1 MKTYPKKSFLIQII
15 ILLLGT
21 LPSYSQILVNQSWS
35 QVTSYPN
42 INYDFQKSC
51 KDSKGNIIIVG
62 NTINSTQLENI
73 YIAKYDGKDG
83 TQLWFQELNGLSNL
97 TDFGTGVTT
106 KGEDIFVCGTMYD
119 TSTQVSSMAIIA
131 MDEYGSIQWQTD
143 YQYPDYSGLNIP
155 LAIVTN
161 PSGSV
166 FVTGTCQTD
175 ASEHAIVTLQI
186 DNGSI
191 VWTSIYD
198 SIGLYDG
205 AGGLRYTEDAG
216 YGRLFVYGVSGS
228 TVSDWDFVTLKLD
241 LKDGTP
247 INTTRIHNTNAL
259 FVKTT
264 DIINDNNQNIYAT
277 GTVSAGTNN
286 SDIKVIKLDTA
297 LNVIWVKT
305 FDGGSFKND
314 EATAMKID
322 SKGNIIITGYATRSD
337 NTKEAWLLKL
347 DKLGNKIWDRRCKS
361 SAANKNAQGKD
372 VDIDNKDNIY
382 TAGKIHNGTD
392 YDFLTQ
398 AYDSSGNLKWQ
409 RTFKT
414 NYSSSN
420 EAQDIIVDNTSSVF
434 VSGRSK
440 DSVGNWRYSTV
451 RYDQW
456 EKPNDYISDNN
467 GKPLYMNK
475 QLIVKFRKDMINK
488 SFTDNTELQ
497 FASLG
502 EVLKTWAYD
511 TLHKRY
517 PSLFN
522 TAIKV
527 EKIYKGLKSTYTTS
541 IARNGDN
548 VPVPDFWASLL
559 IYIPNNAA
567 RSAIDWKDTLNARL
581 FPLIEYTNLNYAASL
596 QSSCN
601 PSTNI
606 PDDGYYKLN
615 NQIGLN
621 RPDVGIDVD
630 SAWCLE
636 TGKPFVKVGIYD
648 AGIDGRHK
656 DLGGDGSHFF
666 QKSKL
671 WGWDFFNN
679 YDLESAYPNYDSY
692 LSHGTSIAGVIGAI
706 RNNNEGIAGIA
717 GGDYM
722 ANPDSSGMGVSLLGM
737 KVANDELAPLSVL
750 LDAYVKGVS
759 YIPNSNFGYGIHITS
774 NSFAIELAETD
785 TVFNNYSYRTGE
797 LLELSKVF
805 HYSNRN
811 QVANFVSA
819 GNNVTTI
826 LYPANF
832 YGDWVTCVGGSN
844 MLGGTH
850 HKGWTGS
857 DNIWDAFIGAAIDIV
872 APSET
877 DMTFTTNFGGGY
889 GYTYNGYNHRATS
902 FATPYATGTGALL
915 SSYIDTAISH
925 PRNLSPDDIEHILNR
940 TAIDLDRVGKD
951 DTSGWGRLNA
961 GRALKYVN
969 KSCRK
974 VKHFRHDTS
983 VNDTINFTIDSSSN
997 FAINPKD
1004 NNLLPIPLKIKLTER
1019 YKAPNGYMY
1028 DTIPYYFLVDR
1039 FQYFCS
1045 INIDSNCKIVDVWT
1059 RNSSSSGFGLYD
1071 TSTGQKLLKPYE
1083 HVEYT
1088 FTPPNKLLLE
1098 YYIYEWVDSNDITQL
1113 NGIIGVPDS
1122 TGTGLNQS
1130 IIDFTVIEEDTT
1142 QRCFDS
1148 IPPIIGKITKLE
1160 NGIGYSLYPNPTT
1173 DNTTLEIY
1181 SQKKENGYIMLTDL
1195 AGSVLKKEDIQTEG
1209 MYEKNI
1215 NLDEYTSGVYF
1226 LKINFGLL
1234 SRTIKIEKL

>member
-1 MKTYPKKSFLIQII
+1 M
-15 ILLLGT
+15 
-21 LPSYSQILVNQSWS
+21 
-35 QVTSYPN
+35 
-42 INYDFQKSC
+42 
-51 KDSKGNIIIVG
+51 
-62 NTINSTQLENI
+62 
-73 YIAKYDGKDG
+73 
-83 TQLWFQELNGLSNL
+83 WFQELNGLSNL

-131 MDEYGSIQWQTD
+131 MDEFGAIQWQTD

-277 GTVSAGTNN
+277 GTVSAGTSN

-305 FDGGSFKND
+305 FDGGSSKND

-398 AYDSSGNLKWQ
+398 AYDSSGNLRWQ

-548 VPVPDFWASLL
+548 IPVPDFWASLL
-559 IYIPNNAA
+559 VYIPNNAA

-581 FPLIEYTNLNYAASL
+581 FPLIEYANLNYTGTL
-596 QSSCN
+596 NSSCN
-601 PSTNI
+601 PSSNS
-606 PDDGYYKLN
+606 PSDGFYILDK
-615 NQIGLN
+615 QIGLN

-636 TGKPFVKVGIYD
+636 TGKPFVKVGVYD
-648 AGIDGRHK
+648 AGIDGRHI

-679 YDLESAYPNYDSY
+679 YNLESAYPNYDSY

-717 GGDYM
+717 GGDFM
-722 ANPDSSGMGVSLLGM
+722 ANPDSSGMGVTLLGM
-737 KVANDELAPLSVL
+737 KVANDELIPLSVL
-750 LDAYVKGVS
+750 LNAYVKGVI
-759 YIPNSNFGYGIHITS
+759 YIPNSDYGYGINITN
-774 NSFAIELAETD
+774 NSFGIILSETD
-785 TVFNNYSYRTGE
+785 TNQNNYIYKKNE
-797 LLELSKVF
+797 LLELIKVF
-805 HYSNRN
+805 HFSNRN
-811 QVANFVSA
+811 QVSNFVSA
-819 GNNVTTI
+819 GNDVSQI
-826 LYPANF
+826 YYPANI

-844 MLGGTH
+844 LFGGAH
-850 HKGWTGS
+850 HKGFPGS
-857 DNIWDAFIGAAIDIV
+857 DLNWDAFIGPAIDIV
-872 APSET
+872 APSERL
-877 DMTFTTNFGGGY
+877 MTYSTNFQGGY
-889 GYTYNGYNHRATS
+889 GDNYNGYSHFATS
-902 FATPYATGTGALL
+902 IATAYATGTGALL
-915 SSYIDTAISH
+915 KSYIDSSISH
-925 PRNLSPDDIEHILNR
+925 PRNLSPDDVEHIINK

-951 DTSGWGRLNA
+951 DTSGYGRLNA
-961 GRALKYVN
+961 GRALQYIN
-969 KSCRK
+969 KNCRK
-974 VKHFRHDTS
+974 IKHFTCS
-983 VNDTINFTIDSSSN
+983 SGALSNVTIDSQN
-997 FAINPKD
+997 GFAINIVD
-1004 NNLLPIPLKIKLTER
+1004 SISGNIIPIVLKLSER
-1019 YKAPNGYMY
+1019 YQTKYGTII
-1028 DTIPYYFLVDR
+1028 DTIPYNAIVYNVEKH
-1039 FQYFCS
+1039 CS
-1045 INIDSNCKIVDVWT
+1045 VTIDSNCKIIDYWM
-1059 RNSSSSGFGLYD
+1059 RNSSTNLFPLYD
-1071 TSTGQKLLKPYE
+1071 TISPTHLLQPYENASISFMNTNQFLLKG
-1083 HVEYT
+1083 
-1088 FTPPNKLLLE
+1088 
-1098 YYIYEWVDSNDITQL
+1098 YIYELYDKTTGDLVAILGGSDSLSFDL
-1113 NGIIGVPDS
+1113 SGAKF
-1122 TGTGLNQS
+1122 
-1130 IIDFTVIEEDTT
+1130 DFTVILDDTIHK
-1142 QRCFDS
+1142 CFDS
-1148 IPPIIGKITKLE
+1148 VPLISKIDKIDNTI
-1160 NGIGYSLYPNPTT
+1160 NYSLYPNPTT
-1173 DNTTLEIY
+1173 SNTLLKIY
-1181 SQKKENGYIMLTDL
+1181 STKEEKGYLELTDL
-1195 AGSVLKKEDIQTEG
+1195 SGRVLKKENIHVEGFFEKDISVSEISAGLYILVLNFSDCKT
-1209 MYEKNI
+1209 YI
-1215 NLDEYTSGVYF
+1215 
-1226 LKINFGLL
+1226 KIN
-1234 SRTIKIEKL
+1234 KL

>member
-15 ILLLGT
+15 ILLLGI
-21 LPSYSQILVNQSWS
+21 LPSYSQTLVNQSWS

-62 NTINSTQLENI
+62 NTVNSTQLENI
-73 YIAKYDGKDG
+73 YIAKYNGVDG
-83 TQLWFQELNGLSNL
+83 TQMWFQELNGLSNL

-161 PSGSV
+161 SSGSV
-166 FVTGTCQTD
+166 FVTGTSQTD

-191 VWTSIYD
+191 TWTSIYD

-241 LKDGTP
+241 IKDGTP

-305 FDGGSFKND
+305 FDGGSSKND

-420 EAQDIIVDNTSSVF
+420 EAQDIIVDNISSVF

-497 FASLG
+497 FASMG

-548 VPVPDFWASLL
+548 IPVPDFWASLL

-581 FPLIEYTNLNYAASL
+581 FPLIEYANLNYTGSL
-596 QSSCN
+596 ACDPNAQE
-601 PSTNI
+601 
-606 PDDGYYKLN
+606 PDDYWFP
-615 NQIGLN
+615 NQISL
-621 RPDVGIDVD
+621 VSYSASGIYIDT
-630 SAWCLE
+630 AWCFS
-636 TGKPFVKVGIYD
+636 TGKPFVKVGVYD
-648 AGIDGRHK
+648 GGIDGTHE
-656 DLGGDGSHFF
+656 DFGGSGQNFNP
-666 QKSKL
+666 SKVK
-671 WGWDFFNN
+671 GWDFNN
-679 YDLESAYPNYDSY
+679 NLSLESLYPNCDVYT
-692 LSHGTSIAGVIGAI
+692 SHGTAVAGVIGAI
-706 RNNNEGIAGIA
+706 RNNGVGISGIA
-717 GGDYM
+717 GGDYS
-722 ANPDSSGMGVSLLGM
+722 ANPDSSGLGVSLFGM
-737 KVANDELAPLSVL
+737 KVFEYTSPSDVIYAPISRIVNS
-750 LDAYVKGVS
+750 YVDGS
-759 YIPNSNFGYGIHITS
+759 SDIPNSSYGFGLNLS
-774 NSFAIELAETD
+774 NHSY
-785 TVFNNYSYRTGE
+785 VFNAVDIDTITPNDLNPSE
-797 LLELSKVF
+797 FAEMKKAI
-805 HYSNRN
+805 HYSIRN
-811 QVANFVSA
+811 QMAFFVAA
-819 GNNVTTI
+819 GNDAHSI
-826 LYPANF
+826 FYPANF
-832 YGDWVTCVGGSN
+832 NGDWVTCVTASGGNPYKKDEPGWEPYEGPAVDIAAPGLKN
-844 MLGGTH
+844 MTL
-850 HKGWTGS
+850 
-857 DNIWDAFIGAAIDIV
+857 
-872 APSET
+872 
-877 DMTFTTNFGGGY
+877 TTKWGGGY
-889 GYTYNGYNHRATS
+889 DVKSYYAPFTSTTYFHKTS
-902 FATPYATGTGALL
+902 FATPYVTGVAALL
-915 SSYIDTAISH
+915 KSYLDTSIAH
-925 PRNLSPDDIEHILNR
+925 PKNLSPEDLEEMLKNN
-940 TAIDLDRVGKD
+940 AIDDN
-951 DTSGWGRLNA
+951 DTIGRDNLFGYGYLNA
-961 GRALKYVN
+961 GKTMQYVN

-974 VKHFRHDTS
+974 VKHFTCSSGTSSNVTILSQSGVTINQKDTFG
-983 VNDTINFTIDSSSN
+983 NNIPIPIKLKERIQTPYGITFDTITYNALIFRVEKNCI
-997 FAINPKD
+997 
-1004 NNLLPIPLKIKLTER
+1004 
-1019 YKAPNGYMY
+1019 
-1028 DTIPYYFLVDR
+1028 V
-1039 FQYFCS
+1039 
-1045 INIDSNCKIVDVWT
+1045 NIDSNCKVLDYWI
-1059 RNSSSSGFGLYD
+1059 RNSSSNLLGLYGV
-1071 TSTGQKLLKPYE
+1071 TPSNNSLEPYE
-1083 HVEYT
+1083 KSKIT
-1088 FTPPNKLLLE
+1088 FQTPNQFQLE
-1098 YYIYEWVDSNDITQL
+1098 GYIYELYELNTNNFVGVLGGADSSGFSL
-1113 NGIIGVPDS
+1113 SGAKF
-1122 TGTGLNQS
+1122 
-1130 IIDFTVIEEDTT
+1130 DFTVMLEDTIS
-1142 QRCFDS
+1142 RCFDS
-1148 IPPIIGKITKLE
+1148 LTITKLE
-1160 NGIGYSLYPNPTT
+1160 KLDNNISYSLFPNPTE
-1173 DNTTLEIY
+1173 NTSSLKIY
-1181 SQKKENGYIMLTDL
+1181 SINSGEGEIILMDITGKVLSKE
-1195 AGSVLKKEDIQTEG
+1195 KIQVSG
-1209 MYEKNI
+1209 LYQKNI
-1215 NLDEYTSGVYF
+1215 NLAEYAEGLYF
-1226 LKINFGLL
+1226 LKIKIGGKIK
-1234 SRTIKIEKL
+1234 TIKIEKL